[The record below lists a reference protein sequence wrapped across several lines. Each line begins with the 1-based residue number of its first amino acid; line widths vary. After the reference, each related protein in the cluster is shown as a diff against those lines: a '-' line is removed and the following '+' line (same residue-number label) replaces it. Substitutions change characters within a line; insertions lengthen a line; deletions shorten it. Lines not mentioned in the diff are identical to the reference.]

1 MARPLVTALIAGAG
15 RAQRM
20 GKVNKI
26 MVDLGGMPVIERT
39 VRALA
44 QTGRIHHHILLLRP
58 EDMGLV
64 EKDILPRLRED
75 FPSQT
80 FTPVQGGEERTDT
93 IKKGLEALD
102 EDTDLVLVQ
111 DGARP
116 FLDPALVDRGL
127 DRMEAGDLDGC
138 IAAVPA
144 TDTIKRVNDRGE
156 IVETPD
162 RAQLYRAQTPQIFR
176 KEALL
181 AAYDKPLEEG
191 ERVTDDAQMLE
202 RIGRKVAIYP
212 GHGQNFKL
220 TRPEDL
226 AYGRY
231 LLTEDVDE

>member
-1 MARPLVTALIAGAG
+1 MTRLKVTALIAGAG
-15 RAQRM
+15 RSQRM

-26 MVDLGGMPVIERT
+26 LVDLGGMPVIERT

-44 QTGRIHHHILLLRP
+44 QTGRIDHHILLVRE
-58 EDMGLV
+58 EDLDRVNEEILPGLV
-64 EKDILPRLRED
+64 EN
-75 FPSQT
+75 FPDQT
-80 FTPVQGGEERTDT
+80 FVLVPGGEERMDT
-93 IKKGLEALD
+93 IKKGLETLD
-102 EDTDLVLVQ
+102 DDTDLVLIQ

-116 FLDPALVDRGL
+116 FLDPDLVEGGL
-127 DRMEAGDLDGC
+127 DRMEAEDLDGC
-138 IAAVPA
+138 IAAVPV

-162 RAQLYRAQTPQIFR
+162 RAQLFRAQTPQIFR

-231 LLTEDVDE
+231 LLMEDADE

>member
-1 MARPLVTALIAGAG
+1 MTRLKVTALIAGAG
-15 RAQRM
+15 RSQRM

-26 MVDLGGMPVIERT
+26 LVDLGGMPVIERT

-44 QTGRIHHHILLLRP
+44 ETGRIDHHILLVRE
-58 EDMGLV
+58 EDLDRVNEEILPGLV
-64 EKDILPRLRED
+64 EN
-75 FPSQT
+75 FPDQT
-80 FTPVQGGEERTDT
+80 FALVQGGEERMDT
-93 IKKGLEALD
+93 IRKGLDALD
-102 EDTDLVLVQ
+102 DDTDLVLIQ

-116 FLDPALVDRGL
+116 FLDPDLVEGGL
-127 DRMEAGDLDGC
+127 DRMEEGDLDGC
-138 IAAVPA
+138 IAAVPV

-156 IVETPD
+156 IRETPD

-181 AAYDKPLEEG
+181 AAYDKPLAEG

-212 GHGQNFKL
+212 GHGQNIKL

-231 LLTEDVDE
+231 LLMEDTHE